1 MGTNDL
7 QRGSSRWSMW
17 AQGGLLEHPGGPREA
32 DPAAKG
38 PQRGAKGSHRM
49 TKTSQRWAKEGQ
61 NGSKMS
67 LAMVKIQNVK
77 MSKNHW
83 FFHSK
88 WLGGQPRTCQNWL
101 QRTRSGQMAGPV
113 AGQRA
118 QMAGQMAG
126 QGRSGGRSGPKAG
139 SLPVARARSGRSGG
153 RSGPVKGP
161 GQSGTRKS

>member
-1 MGTNDL
+1 MGYLEAGMGTNDL

-49 TKTSQRWAKEGQ
+49 TKTGQRWAKEGQ

-77 MSKNHW
+77 M
-83 FFHSK
+83 
-88 WLGGQPRTCQNWL
+88 
-101 QRTRSGQMAGPV
+101 
-113 AGQRA
+113 
-118 QMAGQMAG
+118 
-126 QGRSGGRSGPKAG
+126 
-139 SLPVARARSGRSGG
+139 
-153 RSGPVKGP
+153 
-161 GQSGTRKS
+161 